1 LKRAIFVDDEP
12 NLLRGLRRMLLSIRR
27 DWNMTFVES
36 GGEALSRMDVEGPF
50 DVVVTDLT
58 MPEMNGIEFLTEVT
72 KRYPQTVRFILSGQ
86 TDTASLLSASTV
98 THQFLTKPCDPQV
111 LHDLL
116 ARAFSLTDSL
126 QGSPIKRTL
135 LEMGALPSMPVVH
148 QEIVNEMQSASPSI
162 VRIGGIIEKDAGLS
176 MKLLQ
181 IVNAEF
187 VGTGRQISS
196 VAEAVQLLGLEN
208 MKSLVLMVEVFA
220 PLQDQDIGGGISL
233 DFLWHRSLTVG
244 DYAMRIAEY
253 ETQNQAIAQ
262 ESFTAALLHKVGM
275 LILATKMTQ
284 EFVEVVARV
293 RRGGTTL
300 SEAERDRFGATH
312 GEIGGFLFDLWGL
325 PDAIVKA
332 VTYYDYPSAL
342 PEQLYGGNN
351 SSEFTSLTAVHVAN
365 YFCSD
370 REGEGDILGG
380 AYLDTDYLNRLGL
393 AERLSRWFDLCV

>member
-1 LKRAIFVDDEP
+1 VKRAIFVDDEP

-27 DWNMTFVES
+27 DWDMTFVES
-36 GGEALSRMDVEGPF
+36 PVEALEIMSAQPAF

-58 MPEMNGIEFLTEVT
+58 MPEMSGIEFLNEVT
-72 KRYPQTVRFILSGQ
+72 KRYPQTVRFVLSGQ
-86 TDTASLLSASTV
+86 TDTASLLSASSV

-111 LHDLL
+111 LHNLL
-116 ARAFSLTDSL
+116 ARAFSLTESL
-126 QGSPIKRTL
+126 HGSRIKRTL
-135 LEMGALPSMPVVH
+135 LEMGALPSMPVIH
-148 QEIVNEMQSASPSI
+148 REIVSEMQSPSPSI
-162 VRIGGIIEKDAGLS
+162 ARIGAVIEKDAGLT

-187 VGTGRQISS
+187 VGTGRQILS

-208 MKSLVLMVEVFA
+208 IKSLVLMVEVFS
-220 PLQDQDIGGGISL
+220 PMQEQDLPEGISL

-253 ETQNQAIAQ
+253 ETHSEPIAQ

-275 LILATKMTQ
+275 LILATKMTRD
-284 EFVEVVARV
+284 FVEVVSRV
-293 RRGGTTL
+293 RSGDTTL
-300 SEAERDRFGATH
+300 SEAERDCFGATH

-342 PEQLYGGNN
+342 PEQLYSVGDENR
-351 SSEFTSLTAVHVAN
+351 FTSLTAVHVAN
-365 YFCSD
+365 YFCAD
-370 REGEGDILGG
+370 REGMGDILGG
-380 AYLDTDYLNRLGL
+380 AYLDSDYLNRLGL
-393 AERLSRWFDLCV
+393 AERLARWFDLCV

>member
-1 LKRAIFVDDEP
+1 MKRVLFVDDEP

-27 DWNMTFVES
+27 DWNMSFVES
-36 GGEALSRMDVEGPF
+36 GTEALGLMQQEGPF

-58 MPEMNGIEFLTEVT
+58 MPEMNGVELLTEIN
-72 KRYPQTVRFILSGQ
+72 KKYPQTVRFILSGQ

-111 LHDLL
+111 LHNLL

-126 QGSPIKRTL
+126 QGSKIKRAL

-148 QEIVNEMQSASPSI
+148 REIVNEMQSPTPSI
-162 VRIGGIIEKDAGLS
+162 ARIGGIIEKDAGLS

-181 IVNAEF
+181 IVNSEY

-196 VAEAVQLLGLEN
+196 VAEAVQLLGFEN
-208 MKSLVLMVEVFA
+208 IKSLVLMVEVFA
-220 PLQDQDIGGGISL
+220 PMQDQDMPEGISL

-244 DYAMRIAEY
+244 DYAMRIAEF
-253 ETQNQAIAQ
+253 ETQSIPVAQ

-275 LILATKMTQ
+275 LILATKMTRD
-284 EFVEVVARV
+284 FVNVVDRV
-293 RRGGTTL
+293 RSTGVTL
-300 SEAERDRFGATH
+300 SAAERDCFGATH

-342 PEQLYGGNN
+342 PEQLYGDG
-351 SSEFTSLTAVHVAN
+351 SENHFTSLTAVHVAN
-365 YFCSD
+365 YFCAD
-370 REGEGDILGG
+370 REGMGDILGG
-380 AYLDTDYLNRLGL
+380 AYLDSDYLNRLGL
-393 AERLSRWFDLCV
+393 AERLARWFDLCV

>member
-1 LKRAIFVDDEP
+1 MKRAIFVDDEP

-27 DWNMTFVES
+27 DWDMTFVDS
-36 GGEALSRMDVEGPF
+36 GAEALSLMDANGPY
-50 DVVVTDLT
+50 DVAVTDLT
-58 MPEMNGIEFLTEVT
+58 MPEMDGIEFLTEVT

-86 TDTASLLSASTV
+86 TDTSSLLRASTV

-111 LHDLL
+111 LHNLL

-135 LEMGALPSMPVVH
+135 LEMGALPSMPVIH
-148 QEIVNEMQSASPSI
+148 QEIVNEMQSPSPSI
-162 VRIGGIIEKDAGLS
+162 ARIGGIIEKDAGLS

-181 IVNAEF
+181 IVNAEY
-187 VGTGRQISS
+187 VGTGKQISS
-196 VAEAVQLLGLEN
+196 VAEAVQLMGLEN
-208 MKSLVLMVEVFA
+208 IKSLVLMVEVFS
-220 PLQDQDIGGGISL
+220 PMQEQDVAGGVSL
-233 DFLWHRSLTVG
+233 DFLWHRSLAVG

-253 ETQNQAIAQ
+253 ETHNTPVAQ
-262 ESFTAALLHKVGM
+262 ESFTAGLLHKVGM
-275 LILATKMTQ
+275 LILATKMSK
-284 EFVEVVARV
+284 EFVEVVEQV
-293 RRGGTTL
+293 RSGGISL

-342 PEQLYGGNN
+342 PEQLYGGGDGKQ
-351 SSEFTSLTAVHVAN
+351 FTSLTAVHVAN

-370 REGEGDILGG
+370 REGMGDFLGG
-380 AYLDTDYLNRLGL
+380 AHLDSDYLNRLGL
-393 AERLSRWFDLCV
+393 AEHLARWFDLCV

>member
-1 LKRAIFVDDEP
+1 MKRAIFVDDEP

-27 DWNMTFVES
+27 DWDMTFVES
-36 GGEALSRMDVEGPF
+36 PVEALEIMSAQPAF

-58 MPEMNGIEFLTEVT
+58 MPEMSGIEFLNEVT
-72 KRYPQTVRFILSGQ
+72 KRYPQTVRFVLSGQ
-86 TDTASLLSASTV
+86 TDTASLLSASSV

-111 LHDLL
+111 LHNLL
-116 ARAFSLTDSL
+116 ARAFSLTESL
-126 QGSPIKRTL
+126 HGSRIKRTL
-135 LEMGALPSMPVVH
+135 LEMGALPSMPVIH
-148 QEIVNEMQSASPSI
+148 REIVSEMQSPSPSI
-162 VRIGGIIEKDAGLS
+162 ARIGAVIEKDAGLT

-187 VGTGRQISS
+187 VGTGRQILS

-208 MKSLVLMVEVFA
+208 IKSLVLMVEVFS
-220 PLQDQDIGGGISL
+220 PMQEQDLPEGISL

-253 ETQNQAIAQ
+253 ETHSEPIAQ

-275 LILATKMTQ
+275 LILATKMTRD
-284 EFVEVVARV
+284 FVEVVSRV
-293 RRGGTTL
+293 RSGDTTL
-300 SEAERDRFGATH
+300 SEAERDCFGATH

-342 PEQLYGGNN
+342 PEQLYSVGDENR
-351 SSEFTSLTAVHVAN
+351 FTSLTAVHVAN
-365 YFCSD
+365 YFCAD
-370 REGEGDILGG
+370 REGMGDILGG
-380 AYLDTDYLNRLGL
+380 AYLDSDYLNRLGL
-393 AERLSRWFDLCV
+393 AERLARWFDLCV

>member
-1 LKRAIFVDDEP
+1 MKRAIFVDDEP

-27 DWNMTFVES
+27 DWDMTFVES
-36 GGEALSRMDVEGPF
+36 PGEALELMSEQAPF

-58 MPEMNGIEFLTEVT
+58 MPEMSGIEFLTEVT

-86 TDTASLLSASTV
+86 TDTASLLSASSV
-98 THQFLTKPCDPQV
+98 THQFLAKPCDPQV
-111 LHDLL
+111 LHNLL

-126 QGSPIKRTL
+126 QGSRIKRML

-148 QEIVNEMQSASPSI
+148 REIVSEMQAPSPSI
-162 VRIGGIIEKDAGLS
+162 ARIGAIIEKDAGLT

-187 VGTGRQISS
+187 TGTGRQISS
-196 VAEAVQLLGLEN
+196 VAEAVQLLGFEN
-208 MKSLVLMVEVFA
+208 IKSLVLMVEVFS
-220 PLQDQDIGGGISL
+220 PMQDQDLPEGISL

-244 DYAMRIAEY
+244 DYAMRIAEH
-253 ETQNQAIAQ
+253 ETHNQAVAQ

-275 LILATKMTQ
+275 LILATEMTKD
-284 EFVEVVARV
+284 FVEVVKRV
-293 RRGGTTL
+293 RTGAVTL
-300 SEAERDRFGATH
+300 SEAERDCFGATH

-332 VTYYDYPSAL
+332 VTYHDYPSAL
-342 PEQLYGGNN
+342 PEELYGGSPDNQ
-351 SSEFTSLTAVHVAN
+351 FTSLLAVHVAN
-365 YFCSD
+365 YFCAD
-370 REGEGDILGG
+370 REGMGDILGG
-380 AYLDTDYLNRLGL
+380 AYLDSDYLIRLGL